1 MENATKALLIA
12 AAVLIAILIIT
23 LGVVV
28 YQKASET
35 VNGAGDL
42 SEYEI
47 EQFNAKFTKYQ
58 GSNVSGSEVNAMVQ
72 TVVNHN
78 NAESRAQGN
87 QYVKVTTG
95 SVVTVPAGAVNTMPT
110 KVPTG
115 NRYSITVKMDTDGLV
130 NEIVVAA
137 TSAGS

>member
-12 AAVLIAILIIT
+12 AAVLIAILIIS

-28 YQKASET
+28 YQKASEA

-78 NAESRAQGN
+78 NAEAREGGSN
-87 QYVKVTTG
+87 FVSVTG
-95 SVVTVPAGAVNTMPT
+95 AVTVAGSAITAMPT
-110 KVPTG
+110 KLNAG
-115 NRYSITVKMDTDGLV
+115 NRYSVAITLDADGLV
-130 NEIVVAA
+130 TTITVTAVAA
-137 TSAGS
+137 GNPS

>member
-12 AAVLIAILIIT
+12 AAVLIAILIIS

-28 YQKASET
+28 YQKASEA

-87 QYVKVTTG
+87 QFVKVTG
-95 SVVTVPAGAVNTMPT
+95 PVTVSAGAVDTMPT

-130 NEIVVAA
+130 NAIVVAA

>member
-12 AAVLIAILIIT
+12 AAVLIAILIIS

-28 YQKASET
+28 YQKASEA

-87 QYVKVTTG
+87 QYVKVTG
-95 SVVTVPAGAVNTMPT
+95 SVVTVSAGAVNTMPT